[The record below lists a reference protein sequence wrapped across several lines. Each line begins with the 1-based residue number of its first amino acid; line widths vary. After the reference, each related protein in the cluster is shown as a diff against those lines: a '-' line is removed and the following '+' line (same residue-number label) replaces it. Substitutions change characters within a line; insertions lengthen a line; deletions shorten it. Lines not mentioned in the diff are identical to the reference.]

1 MRGKAMTDMTMTD
14 TVMPDA
20 TILAALLTE
29 LRLPSIAR
37 NWKRISEA
45 ADRDGWPAQK
55 VLATLM
61 EIEVAERA
69 SRRIQRHRDQSET
82 PAGKTFASFD
92 FAAAPE
98 VRKQHLLALGAGGDW
113 IKDGDNLLIFGQS
126 GTGKSHVLAA
136 ICHALI
142 DVGRRVLFT
151 RTIDMVQR
159 LQTARRDLSLVG
171 ALEKFDK
178 YDLIVLDDISYV
190 RKDQAETSVL
200 FELIAHRYERHS
212 IAITANQPFS
222 AWSTVFP
229 DAAMTAAAVDRLV
242 HHATIIEM
250 NGESYRKRSALRRAA
265 KEEAPALA

>member
-1 MRGKAMTDMTMTD
+1 MTDAAKT
-14 TVMPDA
+14 DA
-20 TILAALLTE
+20 TVLPSLLTE

-37 NWKRISEA
+37 NWKRITEA

-55 VLATLM
+55 TLATLM

-92 FAAAPE
+92 FNAAPG
-98 VRKQHLLALGAGGDW
+98 VRKQQLLALGAGGDW
-113 IKDGDNLLIFGQS
+113 INNGDNLLVFGQS
-126 GTGKSHVLAA
+126 GTGKSHALAA

-142 DVGRRVLFT
+142 DAGKRVLFT

-171 ALEKFDK
+171 ALEKLDK

-222 AWSTVFP
+222 TWNTVFP
-229 DAAMTAAAVDRLV
+229 DAAMTAAAVDRPRPNSRVTSRQIDFEPILRRSSIRLF
-242 HHATIIEM
+242 TE
-250 NGESYRKRSALRRAA
+250 SALCQ
-265 KEEAPALA
+265 K